1 MSPDSRR
8 PLDPQSL
15 LGAVLDALVEP
26 VLMVDGAGLV
36 ERVNAAAVHLLG
48 ADRDVGRPIGEHL
61 ARVQARTPD
70 GASLPP
76 ALHPIARA
84 LTQRQAVIGAE
95 LALDIDGRSLTCL
108 VNVVMVPADEGGSDR
123 VLAVFHDV
131 TEAARLEREV
141 ARQAARLEAIVHLVD
156 EGIFVVDDD
165 NRLIFV
171 NDAGRRML
179 DFTEGMSL
187 QERVRL
193 QPLFDP
199 EGRALPASAYPS
211 SRGLRGE
218 SVTDLPVVFDHP
230 LNGRRQLRANAH
242 PLRRPDGTIE
252 AVLVSW
258 KDVTEHERAR
268 AELEG
273 ARETAEAANR
283 LKDQFIAALSH
294 ELRTPLQPIL
304 GWTEVLRRH
313 RSLDEVTARALEAIH
328 RNIRQQVRLVDDL
341 LDLSRIV
348 HGKFT
353 LRRETLDLRDPVRMA
368 VETYEEPAALKRLR
382 FTSTLPD
389 TPLPM
394 WGDGARLQQV
404 TGNLISNALKFT
416 PAGGSIALRLTAE
429 GDRAVLEVEDT
440 GEGIAP
446 EDLPVIFEAFRQG
459 THSRAGGLGIGLDL
473 VRRLTELHGGHVG
486 VTSEGSG
493 HGACFRIELPL
504 ALSQPADPRHGARP
518 SARLQRH
525 AILVVE
531 DDDDTRAVLRFML
544 EAEGARV
551 ETAGCGVDGV
561 AAAHRGHFDVV
572 LCDIGLP
579 DIDGMEVAR
588 RLRGSAGLG
597 RTRLVALTGYGQ
609 AEDVRQ
615 ALSAGF
621 DRHITKPVNLDQL
634 MAMLE
639 ARDEPA
645 RDEPVDRSA
654 ATRVE

>member
-1 MSPDSRR
+1 VSSDSRR
-8 PLDPQSL
+8 PLDPPGVF
-15 LGAVLDALVEP
+15 GAVLDALVEP
-26 VLMVDGAGLV
+26 VLMVDGAGRV
-36 ERVNAAAVHLLG
+36 ERVNAAAIHLLG
-48 ADRDVGRPIGEHL
+48 ADRDVGRPVGEHL
-61 ARVQARTPD
+61 ARVRARTPD
-70 GASLPP
+70 GAELPP

-84 LTQRQAVIGAE
+84 LAQRQAVIGAE
-95 LALDIDGRSLTCL
+95 LALEVDGRWLTCL
-108 VNVVMVPADEGGSDR
+108 VNVVQVPGGDGGAAG

-131 TEAARLEREV
+131 TEAARLERELV
-141 ARQAARLEAIVHLVD
+141 RQATRLEAIVDLVD
-156 EGIFVVDDD
+156 EGIFVVDAD

-171 NDAGRRML
+171 NEAGRHML
-179 DFTEGMSL
+179 AFTDGMSL
-187 QERVRL
+187 PERIAK
-193 QPLFDP
+193 QPLYDP
-199 EGRALPASAYPS
+199 EGRPLSAGAYPS

-218 SVTDLPVVFDHP
+218 SVTDLPVMFDHP
-230 LNGRRQLRANAH
+230 LTGRRQLRANAH

-252 AVLVSW
+252 TVLVTW
-258 KDVTEHERAR
+258 KDVTEAERAR

-273 ARETAEAANR
+273 AREAAEAANR

-348 HGKFT
+348 HRKFT
-353 LRRETLDLRDPVRMA
+353 LRFETLDLRDPVRTA

-382 FTSTLPD
+382 FTASLPS

-404 TGNLISNALKFT
+404 TGNLIANALKFT
-416 PAGGSIALRLTAE
+416 PPGGSIALRLAGYRDT
-429 GDRAVLEVEDT
+429 AVLEVEDT

-459 THSRAGGLGIGLDL
+459 TQSRAGGLGIGLDL
-473 VRRLTELHGGHVG
+473 VRRLTELHGGRVS
-486 VTSEGSG
+486 VTSLGTG
-493 HGACFRIELPL
+493 HGACFRVELPL
-504 ALSQPADPRHGARP
+504 AVTPPTDHRHGARP
-518 SARLQRH
+518 SARLRRH
-525 AILVVE
+525 AILLVE
-531 DDDDTRAVLRFML
+531 DDDDTRTVLQFML

-551 ETAGCGVDGV
+551 EAAACGIDGV
-561 AAAHRGHFDVV
+561 AAARRGDFDVV

-588 RLRGSAGLG
+588 RLRATAGLD

-615 ALSAGF
+615 AVQAGF
-621 DRHITKPVNLDQL
+621 DAHVTKPVNLEQL
-634 MAMLE
+634 LALLE
-639 ARDEPA
+639 TRDEPLTGA
-645 RDEPVDRSA
+645 RPPG
-654 ATRVE
+654 